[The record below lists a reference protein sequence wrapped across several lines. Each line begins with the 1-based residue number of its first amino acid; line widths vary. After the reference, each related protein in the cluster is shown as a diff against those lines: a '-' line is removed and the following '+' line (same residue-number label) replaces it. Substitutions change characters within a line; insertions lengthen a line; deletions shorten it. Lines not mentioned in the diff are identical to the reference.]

1 MNVQLIGGPRDQ
13 DWIVVRDGM
22 RTFTTFQL
30 MDIPQVKAMGPEG
43 ATLPLLDVP
52 VHEHVYKLMA
62 HDNNTFTFEYQ
73 G

>member
-22 RTFTTFQL
+22 RTFTTFTFAPL
-30 MDIPQVKAMGPEG
+30 VVAHGPEG
-43 ATLPLLDVP
+43 APAPEIDP
-52 VHEHVYKLMA
+52 PCIEHLYRLAA